1 MMSWLIWNN
10 ILQDNKEDFI
20 MKRTNES
27 SFDYNAEV
35 KKCKTIDD
43 VMGKNGLIQRLVKDV
58 LENIL
63 EGEMEEHLGREKY
76 QRESYDVEDIK
87 NYRNG
92 YSTKNLRSSFGDV
105 DLDIPRDRKA
115 EFEPQIVKKYETVCT
130 ELDKKIISLYAK
142 GMSTTDIEAEIQDL
156 YGITISPSMVSKI
169 TDKVLATATEWQNRV
184 LDSIYPIVYLDAMYF
199 KVRSNGKIVNK
210 AVYICLGYTMQGHK
224 DILGIWV
231 DEAEGAKFWLS
242 ICNDLKNRGVK
253 EILIACMDGL
263 KGLPQ
268 AIKTVFPTVNIQ
280 TCIVHQ
286 IRNSVKYVASKGQK
300 AFMKDLKEVYKA
312 PTEELALAQ
321 LDRLKEA
328 WGDKYGIVID
338 SWYNNWNNLSTYFE
352 FSPSIRKIIY
362 TTNVLEGFNRQV
374 RKFTKVRVIFPTD
387 ESLNKCVYLATMEI
401 MEKWTQ
407 PIHGWA
413 NTLAELSLAFSDQLS
428 DDLA

>member
-1 MMSWLIWNN
+1 MTKKDDIN
-10 ILQDNKEDFI
+10 
-20 MKRTNES
+20 
-27 SFDYNAEV
+27 FDYTEEV

-43 VMGKNGLIQRLVKDV
+43 VIGKDGLVQRLIKDV

-63 EGEMEEHLGREKY
+63 EVEMGEHLGRDKY
-76 QRESYDVEDIK
+76 DRQTDIDQDDR

-92 YSTKNLRSSFGDV
+92 YSKKTLRSSFGDV
-105 DLDIPRDRKA
+105 DLDVPRDRKA
-115 EFEPQIVKKYETVCT
+115 EFEPQIIKKYETVCN

-142 GMSTTDIEAEIQDL
+142 GMSTRDIQAEVEDL
-156 YGITISPSMVSKI
+156 YGITLSPSMISKI
-169 TDKVLATATEWQNRV
+169 TDKVIATATEWQNRM
-184 LDSIYPIVYLDAMYF
+184 LDEIYPIVYLDAMYF

-210 AVYICLGYTMQGHK
+210 AVYICLGYTLEGYK

-253 EILIACMDGL
+253 KILIACMDGL

-268 AIKTVFPTVNIQ
+268 AIKTVFPTVDIQ

-286 IRNSVKYVASKGQK
+286 IRNSIKYIASKDKK

-312 PTEELALAQ
+312 TTEELALAQ
-321 LDRLKEA
+321 LDNLKEK
-328 WGDKYGIVID
+328 WGSNYGMVID
-338 SWYNNWNNLSTYFE
+338 SWYNNWNNLDTFFK
-352 FSPSIRKIIY
+352 FSPQIRKLIY

-374 RKFTKVRVIFPTD
+374 RKFTKVRTIFPTD

-407 PIHGWA
+407 PIHNWGT
-413 NTLAELSLAFSDQLS
+413 TLAELSLYFEEQLK
-428 DDLA
+428 DELA

>member
-1 MMSWLIWNN
+1 MTKKDDIN
-10 ILQDNKEDFI
+10 
-20 MKRTNES
+20 
-27 SFDYNAEV
+27 FDYNEEV

-43 VMGKNGLIQRLVKDV
+43 VIGKDGLVQRLIKDV

-63 EGEMEEHLGREKY
+63 EVEMGEHLGRDKY
-76 QRESYDVEDIK
+76 DRQTDIDQDDR

-92 YSTKNLRSSFGDV
+92 YSKKTLRSSFGDV
-105 DLDIPRDRKA
+105 DLDVPRDRKA
-115 EFEPQIVKKYETVCT
+115 EFEPQIIKKYETVCN

-142 GMSTTDIEAEIQDL
+142 GMSTRDIQAEVEDL
-156 YGITISPSMVSKI
+156 YGITLSPSMISKI
-169 TDKVLATATEWQNRV
+169 TDKVIATATEWQNRM
-184 LDSIYPIVYLDAMYF
+184 LDEIYPIVYLDAMYF

-210 AVYICLGYTMQGHK
+210 AVYICLGYTLEGYK

-253 EILIACMDGL
+253 KILIACMDGL

-268 AIKTVFPTVNIQ
+268 AIKTVFPTVDIQ

-286 IRNSVKYVASKGQK
+286 IRNSIKYIASKDKK

-312 PTEELALAQ
+312 PTEDLALAQ
-321 LDRLKEA
+321 LDNLKEK
-328 WGDKYGIVID
+328 WGSNYGMVID
-338 SWYNNWNNLSTYFE
+338 SWYNNWNNLDNFFK
-352 FSPSIRKIIY
+352 FSPQIRKLIY

-374 RKFTKVRVIFPTD
+374 RKFTKVRTIFPTD

-407 PIHGWA
+407 PIHNWGT
-413 NTLAELSLAFSDQLS
+413 TLAELSLYFEEQLR
-428 DDLA
+428 DELA

>member
-1 MMSWLIWNN
+1 MGRKNDIN
-10 ILQDNKEDFI
+10 
-20 MKRTNES
+20 
-27 SFDYNAEV
+27 FDYNSEV
-35 KKCKTIDD
+35 KKFKTIDD
-43 VMGKNGLIQRLVKDV
+43 VLGKNGLVQRLVKDV

-63 EGEMEEHLGREKY
+63 EAEMDEHLGRDKY
-76 QRESYDVEDIK
+76 QRQSDIEPGER

-92 YSTKNLRSSFGDV
+92 YSQKNLRSSFGDV

-115 EFEPQIVKKYETVCT
+115 EFEPQIIKKYETVCN

-142 GMSTTDIEAEIQDL
+142 GMTTSDIQAEIEDL

-169 TDKVLATATEWQNRV
+169 TDKVIATATEWQNRM
-184 LDSIYPIVYLDAMYF
+184 LDKIYPIVYLDAMYF

-210 AVYICLGYTMQGHK
+210 AVYICLGYTMEGYK

-231 DEAEGAKFWLS
+231 DEAEGAKFWLG

-268 AIKTVFPTVNIQ
+268 AIQTVFPSANIQ

-286 IRNSVKYVASKGQK
+286 IRNSIKYIASKDK
-300 AFMKDLKEVYKA
+300 KSFMKDLKEVYKA
-312 PTEELALAQ
+312 ATEELALAQ
-321 LDRLKEA
+321 LDKLKET
-328 WGDKYGIVID
+328 WGNSYGMVID
-338 SWYNNWNNLSTYFE
+338 SWYNNWNNLSTFFD
-352 FSPSIRKIIY
+352 FSPRIRKMIY
-362 TTNVLEGFNRQV
+362 TTNSLEGFNRQV
-374 RKFTKVRVIFPTD
+374 RKYTKSRTIFPTD

-407 PIHGWA
+407 PVPNWGA
-413 NTLAELSLAFSDQLS
+413 TLAELTLFFTEELKDELA
-428 DDLA
+428 

>member
-1 MMSWLIWNN
+1 MTKKDDIN
-10 ILQDNKEDFI
+10 
-20 MKRTNES
+20 
-27 SFDYNAEV
+27 FDYNEEV

-43 VMGKNGLIQRLVKDV
+43 VIGKDGLVQRLIKDV

-63 EGEMEEHLGREKY
+63 EVEMGEHLGRDKY
-76 QRESYDVEDIK
+76 DRQTDIDQDDR

-92 YSTKNLRSSFGDV
+92 YSKKTLRSSFGDV
-105 DLDIPRDRKA
+105 DLDVPRDRKA
-115 EFEPQIVKKYETVCT
+115 EFEPQIIKKYETVCN

-142 GMSTTDIEAEIQDL
+142 GMSTRDIQAEVEDL
-156 YGITISPSMVSKI
+156 YGITLSPSMISKI
-169 TDKVLATATEWQNRV
+169 TDKVIATATEWQNRM
-184 LDSIYPIVYLDAMYF
+184 LDEIYPIVYLDAMYF

-210 AVYICLGYTMQGHK
+210 AVYICLGYTLEGYK

-253 EILIACMDGL
+253 KILIACMDGL
-263 KGLPQ
+263 KGIPQ
-268 AIKTVFPTVNIQ
+268 AIKTVFPTVDIQ

-286 IRNSVKYVASKGQK
+286 IRNSIKYIASKDKK

-312 PTEELALAQ
+312 TTEDLALAQ
-321 LDRLKEA
+321 LDNLKEK
-328 WGDKYGIVID
+328 WGSNYGMVID
-338 SWYNNWNNLSTYFE
+338 SWYNNWNNLDTFFK
-352 FSPSIRKIIY
+352 FSPQIRKLIY

-374 RKFTKVRVIFPTD
+374 RKFTKVRTIFPTD

-407 PIHGWA
+407 PIHNWGT
-413 NTLAELSLAFSDQLS
+413 TLAELSLYFEEQLK
-428 DDLA
+428 DELA

>member
-1 MMSWLIWNN
+1 MTKKDDIN
-10 ILQDNKEDFI
+10 
-20 MKRTNES
+20 
-27 SFDYNAEV
+27 FDYNEEV

-43 VMGKNGLIQRLVKDV
+43 VIGKDGLVQRLIKDV

-63 EGEMEEHLGREKY
+63 EVEMGEHLGRDKY
-76 QRESYDVEDIK
+76 DRQTDIDQDDR

-92 YSTKNLRSSFGDV
+92 YSKKTLRSSFGDV
-105 DLDIPRDRKA
+105 DLDVPRDRKA
-115 EFEPQIVKKYETVCT
+115 EFEPQIIKKYETVCN

-142 GMSTTDIEAEIQDL
+142 GMSTRDIQAEVEDL
-156 YGITISPSMVSKI
+156 YGITLSPSMISKI
-169 TDKVLATATEWQNRV
+169 TDKVIATATEWQNRM
-184 LDSIYPIVYLDAMYF
+184 LDEIYPIVYLDAMYF

-210 AVYICLGYTMQGHK
+210 AVYICLGYTLEGYK

-253 EILIACMDGL
+253 KILIACMDGL
-263 KGLPQ
+263 KGFPQ
-268 AIKTVFPTVNIQ
+268 AIKTVFPTVDIQ

-286 IRNSVKYVASKGQK
+286 IRNSIKYIASKDKK

-312 PTEELALAQ
+312 TTEDLALAQ
-321 LDRLKEA
+321 LDNLKEK
-328 WGDKYGIVID
+328 WGSNYGMVID
-338 SWYNNWNNLSTYFE
+338 SWYNNWNNLDTFFK
-352 FSPSIRKIIY
+352 FSPQIRKLIY

-374 RKFTKVRVIFPTD
+374 RKFTKVRTIFPTD

-407 PIHGWA
+407 PIHNCGT
-413 NTLAELSLAFSDQLS
+413 TLAELSLYFEEQLK
-428 DDLA
+428 DELA

>member
-1 MMSWLIWNN
+1 MGRKNDIN
-10 ILQDNKEDFI
+10 
-20 MKRTNES
+20 
-27 SFDYNAEV
+27 FDYNSEV
-35 KKCKTIDD
+35 KRCKTIDD
-43 VMGKNGLIQRLVKDV
+43 VLGKNGLVQRLVKDV

-63 EGEMEEHLGREKY
+63 EAEMDEHLGRDKY
-76 QRESYDVEDIK
+76 QRQSDIEPGER

-92 YSTKNLRSSFGDV
+92 YSQKNLRSSFGDV

-115 EFEPQIVKKYETVCT
+115 EFEPQIIKKYETVCN

-142 GMSTTDIEAEIQDL
+142 GMTTSDIQAEIEDL

-169 TDKVLATATEWQNRV
+169 TDKVIATATEWQNRM
-184 LDSIYPIVYLDAMYF
+184 LDKIYPIVYLDAMYF

-210 AVYICLGYTMQGHK
+210 AVYICLGYTMEGYK
-224 DILGIWV
+224 DILGLWV
-231 DEAEGAKFWLS
+231 DEAEGAKFWLG

-268 AIKTVFPTVNIQ
+268 AIQTVFPSANIQ

-286 IRNSVKYVASKGQK
+286 IRNSIKYIASKDK
-300 AFMKDLKEVYKA
+300 KSFMKDLKEVYKA

-321 LDRLKEA
+321 LDKLKET
-328 WGDKYGIVID
+328 WGNSYGMVID
-338 SWYNNWNNLSTYFE
+338 SWYNNWNNLSTFFA
-352 FSPSIRKIIY
+352 FSPRIRKIIY
-362 TTNVLEGFNRQV
+362 TTNALEGFNRQV
-374 RKFTKVRVIFPTD
+374 RKYTKSRTIFPTD

-407 PIHGWA
+407 PVPNWGA
-413 NTLAELSLAFSDQLS
+413 TLAELTLFFTEELKDELA
-428 DDLA
+428 

>member
-1 MMSWLIWNN
+1 MARKNDIN
-10 ILQDNKEDFI
+10 
-20 MKRTNES
+20 
-27 SFDYNAEV
+27 FDYNSEV

-43 VMGKNGLIQRLVKDV
+43 VLGKNGLVQRLVKDV

-63 EGEMEEHLGREKY
+63 EAEMDEHLGRDKY
-76 QRESYDVEDIK
+76 QRQSDIEPGER

-92 YSTKNLRSSFGDV
+92 YSQKNLRSSFGDV

-115 EFEPQIVKKYETVCT
+115 EFEPQIIKKYETVCN

-142 GMSTTDIEAEIQDL
+142 GMTTSDIQAEIEDL

-169 TDKVLATATEWQNRV
+169 TDKVIATATEWQNRM
-184 LDSIYPIVYLDAMYF
+184 LDKIYPIVYLDAMYF

-210 AVYICLGYTMQGHK
+210 AVYICLGYTMEGYK
-224 DILGIWV
+224 DILGLWV
-231 DEAEGAKFWLS
+231 DEAEGAKFWLG

-268 AIKTVFPTVNIQ
+268 AIQTVFPSANIQ

-286 IRNSVKYVASKGQK
+286 IRNSIKYIASKDK
-300 AFMKDLKEVYKA
+300 KSFMKDLKEVYKA

-321 LDRLKEA
+321 LDKLKET
-328 WGDKYGIVID
+328 WGNSYGMVID
-338 SWYNNWNNLSTYFE
+338 SWYNNWNNLSTFFD
-352 FSPSIRKIIY
+352 FSPRIRKMIY
-362 TTNVLEGFNRQV
+362 TTNALEGFNRQV
-374 RKFTKVRVIFPTD
+374 RKYTKSRTIFPTD

-407 PIHGWA
+407 PVPNWGA
-413 NTLAELSLAFSDQLS
+413 TLAELTLFFTEELKDELA
-428 DDLA
+428 

>member
-1 MMSWLIWNN
+1 MTKKDDIN
-10 ILQDNKEDFI
+10 
-20 MKRTNES
+20 
-27 SFDYNAEV
+27 FDYNEEV

-43 VMGKNGLIQRLVKDV
+43 VIGKDGLVQRLIKDV

-63 EGEMEEHLGREKY
+63 EVEMDEHLGRDKY
-76 QRESYDVEDIK
+76 DRQTDIDQDDR

-92 YSTKNLRSSFGDV
+92 YSKKTLRSSFGDV
-105 DLDIPRDRKA
+105 DLDVPRDRKA
-115 EFEPQIVKKYETVCT
+115 EFEPQIIKKYETVCN

-142 GMSTTDIEAEIQDL
+142 GMSTRDIQAEVEDL
-156 YGITISPSMVSKI
+156 YGITLSPSMISKI
-169 TDKVLATATEWQNRV
+169 TDKVIATATEWQNRM
-184 LDSIYPIVYLDAMYF
+184 LDEIYPIVYLDAMYF

-210 AVYICLGYTMQGHK
+210 AVYICLGYTLEGYK

-253 EILIACMDGL
+253 KILIACMDGL

-268 AIKTVFPTVNIQ
+268 AIKTVFPTVDIQ

-286 IRNSVKYVASKGQK
+286 IRNSIKYIASKDKK

-312 PTEELALAQ
+312 TTEELALAQ
-321 LDRLKEA
+321 LDNLKEK
-328 WGDKYGIVID
+328 WGSNYGMVID
-338 SWYNNWNNLSTYFE
+338 SWYNNWNNLDTFFK
-352 FSPSIRKIIY
+352 FSPQIRKLIY

-374 RKFTKVRVIFPTD
+374 RKFTKVRTIFPTD

-407 PIHGWA
+407 PIHNWGT
-413 NTLAELSLAFSDQLS
+413 TLAELSLYFEEQLK
-428 DDLA
+428 DELA

>member
-1 MMSWLIWNN
+1 M
-10 ILQDNKEDFI
+10 
-20 MKRTNES
+20 
-27 SFDYNAEV
+27 

-43 VMGKNGLIQRLVKDV
+43 VIGKNGLVQRLIKDV

-63 EGEMEEHLGREKY
+63 EVEMGEHLGRDKY
-76 QRESYDVEDIK
+76 DRQTDIDQDDR

-92 YSTKNLRSSFGDV
+92 YSKKTLRSSFGDV
-105 DLDIPRDRKA
+105 DLDVPRDRKA
-115 EFEPQIVKKYETVCT
+115 EFEPQIIKKYETVCN

-142 GMSTTDIEAEIQDL
+142 GMSTRDIQAEVEDL
-156 YGITISPSMVSKI
+156 YGIILSPSMISKI
-169 TDKVLATATEWQNRV
+169 TDKVIATATEWQNRM
-184 LDSIYPIVYLDAMYF
+184 LDEIYPIVYLDAMYF

-210 AVYICLGYTMQGHK
+210 AVYICLGYTLEGYK

-253 EILIACMDGL
+253 KILIACMDGL

-268 AIKTVFPTVNIQ
+268 AIKTVFPTVDIQ

-286 IRNSVKYVASKGQK
+286 IRNSIKYIASKDKK

-312 PTEELALAQ
+312 PTEDLALAQ
-321 LDRLKEA
+321 LDNLKEK
-328 WGDKYGIVID
+328 WGSNYGMVID
-338 SWYNNWNNLSTYFE
+338 SWYNNWNNLDTFFK
-352 FSPSIRKIIY
+352 FSPQIRKLIY

-374 RKFTKVRVIFPTD
+374 RKFTKVRTIFPTD

-407 PIHGWA
+407 PIHNWGT
-413 NTLAELSLAFSDQLS
+413 TLAELSLYFEEQLK
-428 DDLA
+428 DELA

>member
-1 MMSWLIWNN
+1 MARKNDIN
-10 ILQDNKEDFI
+10 
-20 MKRTNES
+20 
-27 SFDYNAEV
+27 FDYNSEI

-43 VMGKNGLIQRLVKDV
+43 VLGKNGLVQRLVKDV

-63 EGEMEEHLGREKY
+63 EAEMDEHLGRDKY
-76 QRESYDVEDIK
+76 QRQSDIEPGER

-92 YSTKNLRSSFGDV
+92 YSQKNLRSSFGTV
-105 DLDIPRDRKA
+105 DLDIPRDRKS
-115 EFEPQIVKKYETVCT
+115 EFEPQIVKKYETVCN

-142 GMSTTDIEAEIQDL
+142 GMTTSDIQAEIEDL

-169 TDKVLATATEWQNRV
+169 TDKVIATATEWQNRM
-184 LDSIYPIVYLDAMYF
+184 LDKIYPIVYLDAMYF

-210 AVYICLGYTMQGHK
+210 AVYICLGYTMEGYK
-224 DILGIWV
+224 DILGLWV
-231 DEAEGAKFWLS
+231 DEAEGAKFWLG

-268 AIKTVFPTVNIQ
+268 AIQTVFPSANIQ

-286 IRNSVKYVASKGQK
+286 IRNSIKYIASKDK
-300 AFMKDLKEVYKA
+300 KSFMKDLKEVYKA

-321 LDRLKEA
+321 LDKLKET
-328 WGDKYGIVID
+328 WGNSYGMVID
-338 SWYNNWNNLSTYFE
+338 SWYNNWNNLSTFFD
-352 FSPSIRKIIY
+352 FSPRIRKMIY
-362 TTNVLEGFNRQV
+362 TTNALEGFNRQV
-374 RKFTKVRVIFPTD
+374 RKYTKSRTIFPTD

-407 PIHGWA
+407 PVPNWGA
-413 NTLAELSLAFSDQLS
+413 TLAELTLFFTEELKDELA
-428 DDLA
+428 

>member
-1 MMSWLIWNN
+1 MISILIT
-10 ILQDNKEDFI
+10 IQ
-20 MKRTNES
+20 R
-27 SFDYNAEV
+27 V

-43 VMGKNGLIQRLVKDV
+43 VLGKNGLVQRLVKDV

-63 EGEMEEHLGREKY
+63 EAEMDEHLGRDKY
-76 QRESYDVEDIK
+76 QRQSNIEPGER

-92 YSTKNLRSSFGDV
+92 YSQKNLRSSFGDV
-105 DLDIPRDRKA
+105 DLDIPRDRKS
-115 EFEPQIVKKYETVCT
+115 EFEPQIVKKYETVCN

-142 GMSTTDIEAEIQDL
+142 GMTTSDIQAEIEDL

-169 TDKVLATATEWQNRV
+169 TDKVIATATEWQNRM
-184 LDSIYPIVYLDAMYF
+184 LDKIYPIVYLDAMYF

-210 AVYICLGYTMQGHK
+210 AVYICLGYTMEGYK
-224 DILGIWV
+224 DILGLWV
-231 DEAEGAKFWLS
+231 DEAEGAKFWLG

-268 AIKTVFPTVNIQ
+268 AIQTVFPSANIQ

-286 IRNSVKYVASKGQK
+286 IRNSIKYIASKDK
-300 AFMKDLKEVYKA
+300 KSFMKDLKEVYKA

-321 LDRLKEA
+321 LDKLKET
-328 WGDKYGIVID
+328 WGNSYGMVID
-338 SWYNNWNNLSTYFE
+338 SWYNNWNNLSTFFD
-352 FSPSIRKIIY
+352 FSPRIRKMIY
-362 TTNVLEGFNRQV
+362 TTNALEGFNRQV
-374 RKFTKVRVIFPTD
+374 RKYTKSRTIFPTD

-407 PIHGWA
+407 PVPNWGA
-413 NTLAELSLAFSDQLS
+413 TLAELTLFFTEELKDELA
-428 DDLA
+428 

>member
-1 MMSWLIWNN
+1 MTKKDDIN
-10 ILQDNKEDFI
+10 
-20 MKRTNES
+20 
-27 SFDYNAEV
+27 FDYNEEV

-43 VMGKNGLIQRLVKDV
+43 VIGKDGLVQRLIKDV

-63 EGEMEEHLGREKY
+63 EVEMGEHLGRDKY
-76 QRESYDVEDIK
+76 DRQTDIDQDDR

-92 YSTKNLRSSFGDV
+92 YSKKTLRSSFGDV
-105 DLDIPRDRKA
+105 DLDVPRNRKA
-115 EFEPQIVKKYETVCT
+115 EFEPQIIKKYETVCN

-142 GMSTTDIEAEIQDL
+142 GMSTRDIQAEVEDL
-156 YGITISPSMVSKI
+156 YGITLSPSMISKI
-169 TDKVLATATEWQNRV
+169 TDKVIATATEWQNRM
-184 LDSIYPIVYLDAMYF
+184 LDEIYPIVYLDAMYF

-210 AVYICLGYTMQGHK
+210 AVYICLGYTLEGYK

-253 EILIACMDGL
+253 KILIACMDGL

-268 AIKTVFPTVNIQ
+268 VIKTVFPTVDIQ

-286 IRNSVKYVASKGQK
+286 IRNSIKYIASKDKK

-312 PTEELALAQ
+312 TTEELALAQ
-321 LDRLKEA
+321 LDNLKEK
-328 WGDKYGIVID
+328 WGSNYGMVID
-338 SWYNNWNNLSTYFE
+338 SWYNNWNNLDTFFK
-352 FSPSIRKIIY
+352 FSPQIRKLIY

-374 RKFTKVRVIFPTD
+374 RKFTKVRTIFPTD

-407 PIHGWA
+407 PIHNWGT
-413 NTLAELSLAFSDQLS
+413 TLAELSLYFEEQLK
-428 DDLA
+428 DELA

>member
-1 MMSWLIWNN
+1 MTKKDDIN
-10 ILQDNKEDFI
+10 
-20 MKRTNES
+20 
-27 SFDYNAEV
+27 FDYNEEV

-43 VMGKNGLIQRLVKDV
+43 VIGKDGLVQRLIKDV

-63 EGEMEEHLGREKY
+63 EVEMGEHLGRDKY
-76 QRESYDVEDIK
+76 DRQTDIDQDDR

-92 YSTKNLRSSFGDV
+92 YSKKTLRSSFGDV
-105 DLDIPRDRKA
+105 DLDVPRDRKA
-115 EFEPQIVKKYETVCT
+115 EFEPQIIKKYETVCN

-142 GMSTTDIEAEIQDL
+142 GMSTRDIQAEVEDL
-156 YGITISPSMVSKI
+156 YGITLSPSMISKI
-169 TDKVLATATEWQNRV
+169 TDKVIATATEWQNRM
-184 LDSIYPIVYLDAMYF
+184 LDEIYPIVYLDAMYF

-210 AVYICLGYTMQGHK
+210 AVYICLGYTLEGYK

-253 EILIACMDGL
+253 KILIACMDGL
-263 KGLPQ
+263 KGFPQ
-268 AIKTVFPTVNIQ
+268 AIKTVFPTVDIQ

-286 IRNSVKYVASKGQK
+286 IRNSIKYIASKDKK

-312 PTEELALAQ
+312 TTEELALAQ
-321 LDRLKEA
+321 LDNLKEK
-328 WGDKYGIVID
+328 WGSNYGMVID
-338 SWYNNWNNLSTYFE
+338 SWYNNWNNLDTFFK
-352 FSPSIRKIIY
+352 FSPQIRKLIY

-374 RKFTKVRVIFPTD
+374 RKFTKVRTIFPTE

-407 PIHGWA
+407 PIHNWGT
-413 NTLAELSLAFSDQLS
+413 TLAELSLYFEEQLK
-428 DDLA
+428 DELA

>member
-1 MMSWLIWNN
+1 M
-10 ILQDNKEDFI
+10 
-20 MKRTNES
+20 
-27 SFDYNAEV
+27 

-43 VMGKNGLIQRLVKDV
+43 VIGKDGLVQRLIKDV

-63 EGEMEEHLGREKY
+63 EVEMGEHLGRDKY
-76 QRESYDVEDIK
+76 DRQTDIDQDDR

-92 YSTKNLRSSFGDV
+92 YSKKTLRSSFGDV
-105 DLDIPRDRKA
+105 DLDVPRDRKA
-115 EFEPQIVKKYETVCT
+115 EFEPQIVKKYETVCN

-142 GMSTTDIEAEIQDL
+142 GMSTRDIQAEVEDL
-156 YGITISPSMVSKI
+156 YGITLSPSMISKI
-169 TDKVLATATEWQNRV
+169 TDKVIATATEWQNRM
-184 LDSIYPIVYLDAMYF
+184 LDEIYPIVYLDAMYF

-210 AVYICLGYTMQGHK
+210 AVYICLGYTLEGYK

-253 EILIACMDGL
+253 KILIACMDGL

-268 AIKTVFPTVNIQ
+268 AIKTVFPTVDIQ

-286 IRNSVKYVASKGQK
+286 IRNSIKYIASKDKK

-312 PTEELALAQ
+312 TTEELALAQ
-321 LDRLKEA
+321 LDNLKEK
-328 WGDKYGIVID
+328 WGSNYGMVID
-338 SWYNNWNNLSTYFE
+338 SWYNNWNNLDTFFK
-352 FSPSIRKIIY
+352 FSPQIRKLIY

-374 RKFTKVRVIFPTD
+374 RKFTKVRTIFPTD

-407 PIHGWA
+407 PIHNWGT
-413 NTLAELSLAFSDQLS
+413 TLAELSLYFEEQLR
-428 DDLA
+428 DELA

>member
-1 MMSWLIWNN
+1 MN
-10 ILQDNKEDFI
+10 
-20 MKRTNES
+20 
-27 SFDYNAEV
+27 FDYNEEV

-43 VMGKNGLIQRLVKDV
+43 VIGKDGLVQRLIKDV

-63 EGEMEEHLGREKY
+63 EVEMGEHLGRDKY
-76 QRESYDVEDIK
+76 DRQTDIDQDDR

-92 YSTKNLRSSFGDV
+92 YSKKTLRSSFGDV
-105 DLDIPRDRKA
+105 DLDVPRDRKA
-115 EFEPQIVKKYETVCT
+115 EFEPQIIKKYETVCN

-142 GMSTTDIEAEIQDL
+142 GMSTRDIQAEVEDL
-156 YGITISPSMVSKI
+156 YGITLSPSMISKI
-169 TDKVLATATEWQNRV
+169 TDKVIATATEWQNRM
-184 LDSIYPIVYLDAMYF
+184 LDEIYPIVYLDAMYF

-210 AVYICLGYTMQGHK
+210 AVYICLGYTLEGYK

-253 EILIACMDGL
+253 KILIACMDGL

-268 AIKTVFPTVNIQ
+268 AIKTVFPTVDIQ

-286 IRNSVKYVASKGQK
+286 IRNSIKYIASKDKK

-312 PTEELALAQ
+312 TTEELALAQ
-321 LDRLKEA
+321 LDNLKEK
-328 WGDKYGIVID
+328 WGSNYGMVID
-338 SWYNNWNNLSTYFE
+338 SWYNNWNNLDTFFK
-352 FSPSIRKIIY
+352 FSPQIRKLIY

-374 RKFTKVRVIFPTD
+374 RKFTKVRTIFPTY

-407 PIHGWA
+407 PIHNWGT
-413 NTLAELSLAFSDQLS
+413 TLAELSLYFEEQLK
-428 DDLA
+428 DELA

>member
-1 MMSWLIWNN
+1 MARKNDIN
-10 ILQDNKEDFI
+10 
-20 MKRTNES
+20 
-27 SFDYNAEV
+27 FDYNSEI

-43 VMGKNGLIQRLVKDV
+43 VLGKNGLVQRLVKDV

-63 EGEMEEHLGREKY
+63 EAEMDEHLGRDKY
-76 QRESYDVEDIK
+76 QRQSDIEPGER

-92 YSTKNLRSSFGDV
+92 YSQKNLRSSFGDV
-105 DLDIPRDRKA
+105 DLDIPRDRKS
-115 EFEPQIVKKYETVCT
+115 EFEPQIVKKYETVCN

-142 GMSTTDIEAEIQDL
+142 GMTTSDIQAEIEDL

-169 TDKVLATATEWQNRV
+169 TDKVIATATEWQNRM
-184 LDSIYPIVYLDAMYF
+184 LDKIYPIVYLDAMYF

-210 AVYICLGYTMQGHK
+210 AVYICLGYTMEGYK
-224 DILGIWV
+224 DILGLWV
-231 DEAEGAKFWLS
+231 DEAEGAKFWLG

-268 AIKTVFPTVNIQ
+268 AIQTVFPSANIQ

-286 IRNSVKYVASKGQK
+286 IRNSIKYIASKDK
-300 AFMKDLKEVYKA
+300 KSFMKDLKEVYKA

-321 LDRLKEA
+321 LDKLKET
-328 WGDKYGIVID
+328 WGNSYGMVID
-338 SWYNNWNNLSTYFE
+338 SWYNNWNNLSTFFD
-352 FSPSIRKIIY
+352 FSPRIRKMIY
-362 TTNVLEGFNRQV
+362 TTNALEGFNRQV
-374 RKFTKVRVIFPTD
+374 RKYTKSRTIFPTD

-407 PIHGWA
+407 PVPNWGA
-413 NTLAELSLAFSDQLS
+413 TLAELTQVLQ
-428 DDLA
+428 

>member
-1 MMSWLIWNN
+1 MGRKNDIN
-10 ILQDNKEDFI
+10 
-20 MKRTNES
+20 
-27 SFDYNAEV
+27 FDYNSEV

-43 VMGKNGLIQRLVKDV
+43 VLGKNGLVQRLVKDV

-63 EGEMEEHLGREKY
+63 EAEMDEHLGRDKY
-76 QRESYDVEDIK
+76 QRQSDIEPSER

-92 YSTKNLRSSFGDV
+92 YSQKNLRSSFGTV
-105 DLDIPRDRKA
+105 DLDIPRDRKS
-115 EFEPQIVKKYETVCT
+115 EFEPQIVKKYETVCN

-142 GMSTTDIEAEIQDL
+142 GMTTSDIQAEIEDL

-169 TDKVLATATEWQNRV
+169 TDKVIATATEWQNRM
-184 LDSIYPIVYLDAMYF
+184 LDKIYPIVYLDAMYF

-210 AVYICLGYTMQGHK
+210 AVYICLGYTMEGYK
-224 DILGIWV
+224 DILGLWV
-231 DEAEGAKFWLS
+231 DEAEGAKFWLG

-268 AIKTVFPTVNIQ
+268 AIQTVFPSANIQ

-286 IRNSVKYVASKGQK
+286 IRNSIKYIASKDK
-300 AFMKDLKEVYKA
+300 KSFMKDLKEVYKS

-321 LDRLKEA
+321 LDKLKET
-328 WGDKYGIVID
+328 WGNSYGMVID
-338 SWYNNWNNLSTYFE
+338 SWYNNWNNLSTFFD
-352 FSPSIRKIIY
+352 FSPRIRKMIY
-362 TTNVLEGFNRQV
+362 TTNALEGFNRQV
-374 RKFTKVRVIFPTD
+374 RKYTKSRTIFPTD

-407 PIHGWA
+407 PVPNWGA
-413 NTLAELSLAFSDQLS
+413 TLAELTLFFTEELKDELA
-428 DDLA
+428 

>member
-1 MMSWLIWNN
+1 MARKNDIN
-10 ILQDNKEDFI
+10 
-20 MKRTNES
+20 
-27 SFDYNAEV
+27 FDYNSEI

-43 VMGKNGLIQRLVKDV
+43 VLGKNGLVQRLVKDV

-63 EGEMEEHLGREKY
+63 EAEMDEHLGRDKY
-76 QRESYDVEDIK
+76 QRQSNIEPGER

-92 YSTKNLRSSFGDV
+92 YSQKNLRSSFGDV
-105 DLDIPRDRKA
+105 DLDIPRDRKS
-115 EFEPQIVKKYETVCT
+115 EFEPQIVKKYETVCN

-142 GMSTTDIEAEIQDL
+142 GMTTSDIQAEIEDL

-169 TDKVLATATEWQNRV
+169 TDKVIATATEWQNRM
-184 LDSIYPIVYLDAMYF
+184 LDRIYPIVYLDAMYF

-210 AVYICLGYTMQGHK
+210 AVYICLGYTMEGYK
-224 DILGIWV
+224 DILGLWV
-231 DEAEGAKFWLS
+231 DEAEGAKFWLG

-268 AIKTVFPTVNIQ
+268 AIQTVFPSANIQ

-286 IRNSVKYVASKGQK
+286 IRNSIKYIASKDK
-300 AFMKDLKEVYKA
+300 KSFMKDLKEVYKA

-321 LDRLKEA
+321 LDKLKET
-328 WGDKYGIVID
+328 WGNSYGMVID
-338 SWYNNWNNLSTYFE
+338 SWYNNWNNLSTFFD
-352 FSPSIRKIIY
+352 FSPRIRKMIY
-362 TTNVLEGFNRQV
+362 TTNALEGFNRQV
-374 RKFTKVRVIFPTD
+374 RKYTKSRTIFPTD

-407 PIHGWA
+407 PVPNWGA
-413 NTLAELSLAFSDQLS
+413 TLAELTLFFTEELKDELA
-428 DDLA
+428 

>member
-1 MMSWLIWNN
+1 MTKKDDIN
-10 ILQDNKEDFI
+10 
-20 MKRTNES
+20 
-27 SFDYNAEV
+27 FDYNEEV

-43 VMGKNGLIQRLVKDV
+43 VIGKDGLVQRLIKDV

-63 EGEMEEHLGREKY
+63 EVEMGEHLGRDKY
-76 QRESYDVEDIK
+76 DRQTDIDQDDR

-92 YSTKNLRSSFGDV
+92 YSKKTLRSSFGDV
-105 DLDIPRDRKA
+105 DLDVPRDRKA
-115 EFEPQIVKKYETVCT
+115 EFEPQIIKKYETVCN

-142 GMSTTDIEAEIQDL
+142 GMSTRDMQAEVEDL
-156 YGITISPSMVSKI
+156 YGITLSPSMISKI
-169 TDKVLATATEWQNRV
+169 TDKVIATATEWQNRM
-184 LDSIYPIVYLDAMYF
+184 LDEIYPIVYLDAMYF

-210 AVYICLGYTMQGHK
+210 AVYICLGYTLEGYK

-253 EILIACMDGL
+253 KILIACMDGL

-268 AIKTVFPTVNIQ
+268 AIKTVFPTVDIQ

-286 IRNSVKYVASKGQK
+286 IRNSIKYIASKDKK

-312 PTEELALAQ
+312 TTEELALAQ
-321 LDRLKEA
+321 LDNLKEK
-328 WGDKYGIVID
+328 WGSNYGMVID
-338 SWYNNWNNLSTYFE
+338 SWYNNWNNLDTFFK
-352 FSPSIRKIIY
+352 FSPQIRKLIY

-374 RKFTKVRVIFPTD
+374 RKFTKVRTIFPTD

-407 PIHGWA
+407 PIHNWGT
-413 NTLAELSLAFSDQLS
+413 TLAELSLYFEEQLK
-428 DDLA
+428 DELA

>member
-1 MMSWLIWNN
+1 M
-10 ILQDNKEDFI
+10 
-20 MKRTNES
+20 
-27 SFDYNAEV
+27 

-43 VMGKNGLIQRLVKDV
+43 VIGKDGLVQRLIKDV

-63 EGEMEEHLGREKY
+63 EVEMGEHLGRDKY
-76 QRESYDVEDIK
+76 DRQTDIDQDDR

-92 YSTKNLRSSFGDV
+92 YSKKTLRSSFGDV
-105 DLDIPRDRKA
+105 DLDVPRDRKA
-115 EFEPQIVKKYETVCT
+115 EFEPQIIKKYETVCN

-142 GMSTTDIEAEIQDL
+142 GMSTRDIQAEVEDL
-156 YGITISPSMVSKI
+156 YGITLSPSMISKI
-169 TDKVLATATEWQNRV
+169 TDKVIATATEWQNRM
-184 LDSIYPIVYLDAMYF
+184 LDEIYPIVYLDAMYF

-210 AVYICLGYTMQGHK
+210 AVYICLGYTLEGYK

-253 EILIACMDGL
+253 KILIACMDGL

-268 AIKTVFPTVNIQ
+268 AIKTVFPTVDIQ

-286 IRNSVKYVASKGQK
+286 IRNSIKYIASKDKK

-312 PTEELALAQ
+312 TTEELALAQ
-321 LDRLKEA
+321 LDNLKEK
-328 WGDKYGIVID
+328 WGSNYGMVID
-338 SWYNNWNNLSTYFE
+338 SWYNNWNNLDTFFK
-352 FSPSIRKIIY
+352 FSPQIRKLIY

-374 RKFTKVRVIFPTD
+374 RKFTKVRTIFPTD

-407 PIHGWA
+407 PIHNWGT
-413 NTLAELSLAFSDQLS
+413 TLAELSLYLEEQLR
-428 DDLA
+428 DELA

>member
-1 MMSWLIWNN
+1 MTKKDDIN
-10 ILQDNKEDFI
+10 
-20 MKRTNES
+20 
-27 SFDYNAEV
+27 FDYTEEV

-43 VMGKNGLIQRLVKDV
+43 VIGKNGLVQRLIKDV

-63 EGEMEEHLGREKY
+63 EVEMGEHLGRDKY
-76 QRESYDVEDIK
+76 DRQTDIDQDDR

-92 YSTKNLRSSFGDV
+92 YSKKTLRSSFGDV
-105 DLDIPRDRKA
+105 DLDVPRDRKA
-115 EFEPQIVKKYETVCT
+115 EFEPQIIKKYETVCN

-142 GMSTTDIEAEIQDL
+142 GMSTRDIQAEVEDL
-156 YGITISPSMVSKI
+156 YGITLSPSMISKI
-169 TDKVLATATEWQNRV
+169 TDKVIATATEWQNRM
-184 LDSIYPIVYLDAMYF
+184 LDEIYPIVYLDAMYF

-210 AVYICLGYTMQGHK
+210 AVYICLGYTLEGYK

-253 EILIACMDGL
+253 KILIACMDGL

-268 AIKTVFPTVNIQ
+268 AIKTVFPTVDIQ

-286 IRNSVKYVASKGQK
+286 IRNSIKYIASKDKK

-312 PTEELALAQ
+312 TTEELALAQ
-321 LDRLKEA
+321 LDNIKEK
-328 WGDKYGIVID
+328 WGSNYGMVID
-338 SWYNNWNNLSTYFE
+338 SWYNNWNNLDTFFK
-352 FSPSIRKIIY
+352 FSPQIRKLIY

-374 RKFTKVRVIFPTD
+374 RKFTKVRTIFPTD

-407 PIHGWA
+407 PIHNWGT
-413 NTLAELSLAFSDQLS
+413 TLAELSLYFEEQLR
-428 DDLA
+428 DELA

>member
-1 MMSWLIWNN
+1 MTKKTN
-10 ILQDNKEDFI
+10 IN
-20 MKRTNES
+20 
-27 SFDYNAEV
+27 FDYNEEI
-35 KKCKTIDD
+35 KRCKTIDD
-43 VMGKNGLIQRLVKDV
+43 VLGKNGLVQKLVKDV

-63 EGEMEEHLGREKY
+63 EAEMDEHLGRDKY
-76 QRESYDVEDIK
+76 QRQNNIDPEER

-92 YSTKNLRSSFGDV
+92 YSQKNLRSSFGDV

-115 EFEPQIVKKYETVCT
+115 EFEPQIVKKYETVCN

-142 GMSTTDIEAEIQDL
+142 GMTTSDIQAEIEDL

-169 TDKVLATATEWQNRV
+169 TDKVIATATEWQNRV
-184 LDSIYPIVYLDAMYF
+184 LDKIYPIVYLDAMYF

-210 AVYICLGYTMQGHK
+210 AVYICLGYTMEGYK

-268 AIKTVFPTVNIQ
+268 AIKTVFPSVNIQ

-286 IRNSVKYVASKGQK
+286 IRNSIKYIASKDKK

-312 PTEELALAQ
+312 TTEELALAQ
-321 LDRLKEA
+321 LDKIKEL
-328 WGDKYGIVID
+328 WGATYGMVID
-338 SWYNNWNNLSTYFE
+338 SWYNNWNNLSTFFE
-352 FSPSIRKIIY
+352 FSPKIRKIIY
-362 TTNVLEGFNRQV
+362 TTNSLEGFNRQV
-374 RKFTKVRVIFPTD
+374 RKYTKTRTIFPTD

-401 MEKWTQ
+401 MDKWTQ
-407 PIHGWA
+407 PIPNWGA
-413 NTLAELSLAFSDQLS
+413 TLAELTIFFSEELNDELA
-428 DDLA
+428 

>member
-1 MMSWLIWNN
+1 MT
-10 ILQDNKEDFI
+10 
-20 MKRTNES
+20 RRNEIN
-27 SFDYNAEV
+27 FDYNEEV

-43 VMGKNGLIQRLVKDV
+43 VLGKNGLVQKLVKDV

-63 EGEMEEHLGREKY
+63 EAEMDEHLGRDKY
-76 QRESYDVEDIK
+76 QRQSNIEPEER

-92 YSTKNLRSSFGDV
+92 YSQKNLRSSFGDV

-115 EFEPQIVKKYETVCT
+115 EFEPQIVKKYETVCN

-142 GMSTTDIEAEIQDL
+142 GMTTSDIQAEIEDL

-169 TDKVLATATEWQNRV
+169 TDKVIATATEWQNRM
-184 LDSIYPIVYLDAMYF
+184 LDKIYPIVYLDAMYF

-210 AVYICLGYTMQGHK
+210 AVYICLGYTMEGYK
-224 DILGIWV
+224 DNLGLWV

-268 AIKTVFPTVNIQ
+268 AIQTVFPSVNIQ

-286 IRNSVKYVASKGQK
+286 IRNSIKYIASKDKK
-300 AFMKDLKEVYKA
+300 AFMRDLKEVYKA
-312 PTEELALAQ
+312 TTEELALAQ
-321 LDRLKEA
+321 LDKLKDT
-328 WGDKYGIVID
+328 WGNSYGMVID
-338 SWYNNWNNLSTYFE
+338 SWYNNWNNLSTFFA
-352 FSPSIRKIIY
+352 FSPRIRKIIY
-362 TTNVLEGFNRQV
+362 TTNALEGFNRQV
-374 RKFTKVRVIFPTD
+374 RKYTKSRTIFPTD

-407 PIHGWA
+407 PTPNWGA
-413 NTLAELSLAFSDQLS
+413 TLAELTLFFNEELKDELA
-428 DDLA
+428 

>member
-1 MMSWLIWNN
+1 MARKNDIN
-10 ILQDNKEDFI
+10 
-20 MKRTNES
+20 
-27 SFDYNAEV
+27 FDYNSEI

-43 VMGKNGLIQRLVKDV
+43 VLGKNGLVQRLVKDV

-63 EGEMEEHLGREKY
+63 EAEMDEHLGRDKY
-76 QRESYDVEDIK
+76 QRQSDIEPGER

-92 YSTKNLRSSFGDV
+92 YSQKNLRSSFGDV
-105 DLDIPRDRKA
+105 DLDIPRDRKS
-115 EFEPQIVKKYETVCT
+115 EFEPQIVKKYETVCN

-142 GMSTTDIEAEIQDL
+142 GMTTSDIQAEIEDL

-169 TDKVLATATEWQNRV
+169 TDKVIATATEWQNRM
-184 LDSIYPIVYLDAMYF
+184 LDKIYPIVYLDAMYF

-210 AVYICLGYTMQGHK
+210 AVYICLGYTMEGYK
-224 DILGIWV
+224 DILGLWV
-231 DEAEGAKFWLS
+231 DEAEGAKFWLG

-268 AIKTVFPTVNIQ
+268 AIQTVFPSANIQ

-286 IRNSVKYVASKGQK
+286 IRNSIKYIASKDK
-300 AFMKDLKEVYKA
+300 KSFMKDLKDVYKA

-321 LDRLKEA
+321 LDKLKET
-328 WGDKYGIVID
+328 WGNSYGMVID
-338 SWYNNWNNLSTYFE
+338 SWYNNWNNLSTFFD
-352 FSPSIRKIIY
+352 FSPRIRKMIY
-362 TTNVLEGFNRQV
+362 TTNALEGFNRQV
-374 RKFTKVRVIFPTD
+374 RKYTKSRTIFPTD

-407 PIHGWA
+407 PVPNWGA
-413 NTLAELSLAFSDQLS
+413 TLAELTLFFTEELKDELA
-428 DDLA
+428 

>member
-1 MMSWLIWNN
+1 MARKNDIN
-10 ILQDNKEDFI
+10 
-20 MKRTNES
+20 
-27 SFDYNAEV
+27 FDYNSEI

-43 VMGKNGLIQRLVKDV
+43 VLGKNGLVQRLVKDV

-63 EGEMEEHLGREKY
+63 EAEMDEHIGRDKY
-76 QRESYDVEDIK
+76 QRQSNIEPGER

-92 YSTKNLRSSFGDV
+92 YSQKNLRSSFGDV
-105 DLDIPRDRKA
+105 DLDIPRDRKS
-115 EFEPQIVKKYETVCT
+115 EFEPQIVKKYETVCN

-142 GMSTTDIEAEIQDL
+142 GMTTSDIQAEIEDL

-169 TDKVLATATEWQNRV
+169 TDKVIATATEWQNRM
-184 LDSIYPIVYLDAMYF
+184 LDKIYPIVYLDAMYF

-210 AVYICLGYTMQGHK
+210 AVYICLGYTMEGYK
-224 DILGIWV
+224 DILGLWV
-231 DEAEGAKFWLS
+231 DEAEGAKFWLG

-268 AIKTVFPTVNIQ
+268 AIQTVFPSANIQ

-286 IRNSVKYVASKGQK
+286 IRNSIKYIASKDK
-300 AFMKDLKEVYKA
+300 KSFMKDLKEVYKA

-321 LDRLKEA
+321 LDKLKET
-328 WGDKYGIVID
+328 WGNSYGMVID
-338 SWYNNWNNLSTYFE
+338 SWYNNWNNLSTFFD
-352 FSPSIRKIIY
+352 FSPRIRKMIY
-362 TTNVLEGFNRQV
+362 TTNALEGFNRQV
-374 RKFTKVRVIFPTD
+374 RKYTKSRTIFPTD

-407 PIHGWA
+407 PVPNWGA
-413 NTLAELSLAFSDQLS
+413 TLAELTLFFTEELKDELA
-428 DDLA
+428 

>member
-1 MMSWLIWNN
+1 MTKKDDIN
-10 ILQDNKEDFI
+10 
-20 MKRTNES
+20 
-27 SFDYNAEV
+27 FDYNEEV

-43 VMGKNGLIQRLVKDV
+43 VIGKNGLVQRLIKDV

-63 EGEMEEHLGREKY
+63 EVEMGEHLGRGKY
-76 QRESYDVEDIK
+76 DRQTDIDQDDR

-92 YSTKNLRSSFGDV
+92 YSKKTLRSSFGDV
-105 DLDIPRDRKA
+105 DLDVPRDRKA
-115 EFEPQIVKKYETVCT
+115 EFEPQIIKKYETVCN

-142 GMSTTDIEAEIQDL
+142 GMSTRDIQAEVEDL
-156 YGITISPSMVSKI
+156 YGITLSPSMISKI
-169 TDKVLATATEWQNRV
+169 TDKVIATATEWQNRM
-184 LDSIYPIVYLDAMYF
+184 LDEIYPIVYLDAMYF

-210 AVYICLGYTMQGHK
+210 AVYICLGYTLEGYK

-253 EILIACMDGL
+253 KILIACMDGL

-268 AIKTVFPTVNIQ
+268 AIKTVFPTVDIQ

-286 IRNSVKYVASKGQK
+286 IRNSIKYIASKDKK

-312 PTEELALAQ
+312 TTEDLALAQ
-321 LDRLKEA
+321 LDNLKEK
-328 WGDKYGIVID
+328 WGSNYGMVID
-338 SWYNNWNNLSTYFE
+338 SWYNNWNNLDTFFK
-352 FSPSIRKIIY
+352 FSPQIRKLIY

-374 RKFTKVRVIFPTD
+374 RKFTKVRTIFPTD

-407 PIHGWA
+407 PIHNWGT
-413 NTLAELSLAFSDQLS
+413 TLAELSLYFEEQLR
-428 DDLA
+428 DELA

>member
-1 MMSWLIWNN
+1 MTKKDDIN
-10 ILQDNKEDFI
+10 
-20 MKRTNES
+20 
-27 SFDYNAEV
+27 FDYNEEV

-43 VMGKNGLIQRLVKDV
+43 VIGKDGLVQRLIKDV

-63 EGEMEEHLGREKY
+63 EVEMGEHLGRDKY
-76 QRESYDVEDIK
+76 DRQTDIDQDDR

-92 YSTKNLRSSFGDV
+92 YSKKTLRSSFGDV
-105 DLDIPRDRKA
+105 DLDVPRDRKA
-115 EFEPQIVKKYETVCT
+115 EFEPQIIKKYETVCN

-142 GMSTTDIEAEIQDL
+142 GMSTRDIQAEVEDL
-156 YGITISPSMVSKI
+156 YGITLSPSMISKI
-169 TDKVLATATEWQNRV
+169 TDKVIATATEWQNRM
-184 LDSIYPIVYLDAMYF
+184 LDEIYPIVYLDAMYF

-210 AVYICLGYTMQGHK
+210 AVYICLGYTLEGYK

-253 EILIACMDGL
+253 KILIACMDGL

-268 AIKTVFPTVNIQ
+268 VIKTVFPTVDIQ

-286 IRNSVKYVASKGQK
+286 IRNSIKYIASKDKK

-312 PTEELALAQ
+312 PTEDLALAQ
-321 LDRLKEA
+321 LDNLKEK
-328 WGDKYGIVID
+328 WGSNYGMVID
-338 SWYNNWNNLSTYFE
+338 SWYNNWNNLDTFFK
-352 FSPSIRKIIY
+352 FSPQIRKLIY

-374 RKFTKVRVIFPTD
+374 RKFTKVRTIFPTD

-407 PIHGWA
+407 PIHNWG
-413 NTLAELSLAFSDQLS
+413 TMLAELSLYFEEQLR
-428 DDLA
+428 DELA

>member
-1 MMSWLIWNN
+1 MTKKDDIN
-10 ILQDNKEDFI
+10 
-20 MKRTNES
+20 
-27 SFDYNAEV
+27 FDYNEEV

-43 VMGKNGLIQRLVKDV
+43 VIGKDGLVQRLIKDV

-63 EGEMEEHLGREKY
+63 EVEMGEHLGRDKY
-76 QRESYDVEDIK
+76 DRQTDIDQDDR

-92 YSTKNLRSSFGDV
+92 YSKKTLRSSFGDV
-105 DLDIPRDRKA
+105 DLDVPRDRKA
-115 EFEPQIVKKYETVCT
+115 EFEPQIIKKYETVCN

-142 GMSTTDIEAEIQDL
+142 GMSTRDIQAEVEDL
-156 YGITISPSMVSKI
+156 YGITLSPSMISKI
-169 TDKVLATATEWQNRV
+169 TDKVIATATEWQNRM
-184 LDSIYPIVYLDAMYF
+184 LDEIYPIVYLDAMYF

-210 AVYICLGYTMQGHK
+210 AVYICLGYTLEGYK
-224 DILGIWV
+224 DILGILV

-253 EILIACMDGL
+253 KILIACMDGL

-268 AIKTVFPTVNIQ
+268 AIKTVFPTVDIQ

-286 IRNSVKYVASKGQK
+286 IRNSIKYIASKDKK

-312 PTEELALAQ
+312 PTEDLALAQ
-321 LDRLKEA
+321 LDNLKEK
-328 WGDKYGIVID
+328 WGSNYGMVID
-338 SWYNNWNNLSTYFE
+338 SWYNNWNNLDIFFK
-352 FSPSIRKIIY
+352 FSPQIRKLIY

-374 RKFTKVRVIFPTD
+374 RKFTKVRTIFPTD

-407 PIHGWA
+407 PIHNWRT
-413 NTLAELSLAFSDQLS
+413 TLAELSLYFEEQLR
-428 DDLA
+428 DELA

>member
-1 MMSWLIWNN
+1 MTKKDDIN
-10 ILQDNKEDFI
+10 
-20 MKRTNES
+20 
-27 SFDYNAEV
+27 FDYNEEV

-43 VMGKNGLIQRLVKDV
+43 VIGKDGLVQRLIKDV

-63 EGEMEEHLGREKY
+63 EVEMGEHLGRDKY
-76 QRESYDVEDIK
+76 DRQTDIDQDDR

-92 YSTKNLRSSFGDV
+92 YSKKTLRSSFGDV
-105 DLDIPRDRKA
+105 DLDVPRDRKA
-115 EFEPQIVKKYETVCT
+115 EFEPQIIKKYETVCN

-142 GMSTTDIEAEIQDL
+142 GMSTRDIQAEVEDL
-156 YGITISPSMVSKI
+156 YGITLSPSMISKI
-169 TDKVLATATEWQNRV
+169 TDKVIATATEWQNRM
-184 LDSIYPIVYLDAMYF
+184 LDEIYPIVYLDAMYF

-210 AVYICLGYTMQGHK
+210 ALYICLGYTLEGYK

-253 EILIACMDGL
+253 KILIACMDGL

-268 AIKTVFPTVNIQ
+268 AIKTVFPTVDIQ

-286 IRNSVKYVASKGQK
+286 IRNSIKYIASKDKK

-312 PTEELALAQ
+312 PTEDLALAQ
-321 LDRLKEA
+321 LDNLKEK
-328 WGDKYGIVID
+328 WGSNYGMVID
-338 SWYNNWNNLSTYFE
+338 SWYNNWNNLDTFFK
-352 FSPSIRKIIY
+352 FSPQIRKLIY

-374 RKFTKVRVIFPTD
+374 RKFTKVRTIFPTD
-387 ESLNKCVYLATMEI
+387 ESLNKYVYLATMEI

-407 PIHGWA
+407 PIHNWRT
-413 NTLAELSLAFSDQLS
+413 TLAELSLYFEEQLR
-428 DDLA
+428 DELA